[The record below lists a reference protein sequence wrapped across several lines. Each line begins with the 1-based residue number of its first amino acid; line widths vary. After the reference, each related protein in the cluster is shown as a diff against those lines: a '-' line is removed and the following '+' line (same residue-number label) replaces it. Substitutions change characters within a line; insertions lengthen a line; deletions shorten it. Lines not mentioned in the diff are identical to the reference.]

1 MNKPTVYRAGVSH
14 FSALLAS
21 RLCSIFLCLEQC
33 IGCVVL
39 IVLAAPRHSMEQELL
54 NDSETL
60 FKKISSAVKPILHE
74 DSNPCENESI
84 YDTIRLIEECQRA
97 IERENLISKNEE
109 LEDINTSTLKVTC
122 ICYKHLLTLITVL
135 CALVIQFLLLDY
147 YAGKCYQ
154 SLRGME
160 NRLVNVLAAKDAY
173 TTYLELCTKL
183 GVVHSADLE
192 GRNEQSSMT
201 ADAKRQF
208 KIDKYKRDKAAKT
221 RINVSAATTGL

>member
-1 MNKPTVYRAGVSH
+1 
-14 FSALLAS
+14 
-21 RLCSIFLCLEQC
+21 
-33 IGCVVL
+33 
-39 IVLAAPRHSMEQELL
+39 MEQELL

-84 YDTIRLIEECQRA
+84 YDTIRLVEECQWA
-97 IERENLISKNEE
+97 VERENLISKNEE
-109 LEDINTSTLKVTC
+109 LEDINTSTLKVTVNLPLKQLPAN
-122 ICYKHLLTLITVL
+122 YVLLCT
-135 CALVIQFLLLDY
+135 VIQFLLLNY

-173 TTYLELCTKL
+173 TAYLELCTKL

-221 RINVSAATTGL
+221 RINVGITTPGLQ

>member
-1 MNKPTVYRAGVSH
+1 
-14 FSALLAS
+14 
-21 RLCSIFLCLEQC
+21 
-33 IGCVVL
+33 
-39 IVLAAPRHSMEQELL
+39 
-54 NDSETL
+54 
-60 FKKISSAVKPILHE
+60 
-74 DSNPCENESI
+74 
-84 YDTIRLIEECQRA
+84 
-97 IERENLISKNEE
+97 
-109 LEDINTSTLKVTC
+109 
-122 ICYKHLLTLITVL
+122 
-135 CALVIQFLLLDY
+135 VIQFLLLNY

-221 RINVSAATTGL
+221 RINVRITTSVLQ